1 MNLKEQRE
9 SAAKAA
15 RAIAEG
21 AKAANRDLTAEEVT
35 AINGHVEEVKSL
47 DVQIKAANDA
57 AEMLAT
63 IGSTPERKESP
74 VEEKTAARSLGE
86 HAVKSFGEKLSHFKG
101 SSGQY
106 SFGSPEYKGAPLVKL
121 ATDSHALADAGAL
134 HPQVDETV
142 VQGFR
147 ERPTV
152 AAWLGSGTLT
162 ATSITYYVEALKEGA
177 FAAVAEGG
185 LKPQLHY
192 TYDQVNDALTKIAGR
207 VKINDE
213 MAEDLPF
220 IVSEINGR
228 LLYDLIMFEEAQLL
242 NGSGTAPQLR
252 GLLNRTGVQTEASA
266 SKADN
271 PDAIFRALTKVQT
284 ATGLTADGLIINPT
298 DYQNF
303 RLGRD
308 ANGQYYGGGF
318 FQGSYGVGGVVQQPG
333 LWGYNTVVTSA
344 IAAGTVLVG
353 AGKQGA
359 TVYRKGGVRVEAT
372 NSNEDDFN
380 YNRISIRAEERIAL
394 AVRKPSAFVK
404 VTLSNV

>member
-9 SAAKAA
+9 TAAKAA

-21 AKAANRDLTAEEVT
+21 AKAATRDLNPEEIT
-35 AINGHVEEVKSL
+35 KINGLVEEVKAF
-47 DVQIKAANDA
+47 DVQIKAADAA

-63 IGSTPERKESP
+63 IGSGPEAKSEP
-74 VEEKTAARSLGE
+74 VPVKSAKSLGE
-86 HAVKSFGEKLSHFKG
+86 HAVKGFGEQLAKIKGGSERFSFGTTEFK
-101 SSGQY
+101 
-106 SFGSPEYKGAPLVKL
+106 A
-121 ATDSHALADAGAL
+121 ATDSHSLANAGAL
-134 HPQVDETV
+134 HPQIDETV

-152 AAWLGSGTLT
+152 AAWLGTGTLT
-162 ATSITYYVEALKEGA
+162 ATSITYYVEALREGA
-177 FAAVAEGG
+177 FAAVLEGG

-228 LLYDLIMFEEAQLL
+228 LLYDLVMFEEAQLL
-242 NGSGTAPQLR
+242 NGNGTAPQLR
-252 GLLNRTGVQTEASA
+252 GILNRVGIQLEASA
-266 SKADN
+266 AKADN
-271 PDAIFRALTKVQT
+271 ADAVFRALTKIQT
-284 ATGLTADGLIINPT
+284 ATGLTADGMIVNPL

-303 RLGRD
+303 RLSKD
-308 ANGQYYGGGF
+308 ANGQYFGGGIF
-318 FQGSYGVGGVVQQPG
+318 TGQYGVGGVPQQPG
-333 LWGYNTVVTSA
+333 LWGQNTVVTSA

-359 TVYRKGGVRVEAT
+359 AVYRKGGVRVEAT

-404 VTLSNV
+404 VTLSAL